1 MYAIGKLAEISH
13 VSVRTLRYYDE
24 IGLLLPSTKN
34 AAGHR
39 FYSDEEVSRL
49 HHILM
54 LRDLGF
60 PLETIHQFLV
70 DREFDLASVLKMRQQ
85 LIQAEQANLRKMES
99 SITAL
104 LNIVET
110 EETPD
115 WSTVFTTFTNFQAD
129 RSEMKDFWAHY
140 FSEEEQRIVNKFPV
154 YGEKSGDEEQWD
166 SLIQEVRAN
175 LNCDPKS
182 PTAQK
187 LAHRWMELV
196 DRMYEGNSELAQKVW
211 ELNKTKA
218 PHQQLFQY
226 EPELITFIEQAVH
239 HYFIH
244 LESEV

>member
-24 IGLLLPSTKN
+24 IGLLLPSAKN

-39 FYSDEEVSRL
+39 FYSDEEVSKL

-70 DREFDLASVLKMRQQ
+70 DREFDLTSVLKMRQQ
-85 LIQAEQANLRKMES
+85 LIQAEQVNLRKMES
-99 SITAL
+99 SIAAL
-104 LNIVET
+104 LNIAET

-115 WSTVFTTFTNFQAD
+115 WSTVFTTFTNFPAD
-129 RSEMKDFWAHY
+129 RNEMKDFWAHY

-166 SLIQEVRAN
+166 TLTREVRAN
-175 LNCDPKS
+175 LNCDPTS
-182 PTAQK
+182 PKAQK
-187 LAHRWMELV
+187 LAHRWMALV

-211 ELNKTKA
+211 QLNKTKA
-218 PHQQLFQY
+218 PHQQFFRY
-226 EPELITFIEQAVH
+226 EPELIAFIEQAVQ
-239 HYFIH
+239 HYFIR